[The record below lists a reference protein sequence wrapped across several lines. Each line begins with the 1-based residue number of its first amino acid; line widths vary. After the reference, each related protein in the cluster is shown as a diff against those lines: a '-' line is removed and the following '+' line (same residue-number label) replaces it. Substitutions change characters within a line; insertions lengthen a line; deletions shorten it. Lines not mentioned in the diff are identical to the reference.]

1 MFPFCSIGCLFIA
14 TMKENSWIFPTLV
27 TSSNY
32 MEFFIMLYFYV
43 LLNNIILYSFPRCLN
58 FTWLNLLFYRS
69 WSWNRILIAIRL
81 YNILYILA
89 AMCEFKCVI
98 GFLAEILGRRN
109 TSNQSGQAVPADAVL
124 KQHSQLRIS
133 ITQNSLFL
141 TFFQLMDYF
150 SEIKQRKVY
159 MTSFF

>member
-1 MFPFCSIGCLFIA
+1 
-14 TMKENSWIFPTLV
+14 
-27 TSSNY
+27 
-32 MEFFIMLYFYV
+32 
-43 LLNNIILYSFPRCLN
+43 
-58 FTWLNLLFYRS
+58 
-69 WSWNRILIAIRL
+69 
-81 YNILYILA
+81 
-89 AMCEFKCVI
+89 MCEFKCVI